1 MPIAPMPHGLTGM
14 RPLSVSLTTMVLE
27 VEVAVEVEAA
37 VEAVGEE
44 EPATIDR

>member
-1 MPIAPMPHGLTGM
+1 M

-27 VEVAVEVEAA
+27 VEVAVEVEVEAA